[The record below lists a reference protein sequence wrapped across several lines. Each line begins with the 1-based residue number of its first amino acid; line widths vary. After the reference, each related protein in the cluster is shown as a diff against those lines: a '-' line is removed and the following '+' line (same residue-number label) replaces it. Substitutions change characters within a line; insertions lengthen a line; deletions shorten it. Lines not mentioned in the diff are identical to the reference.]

1 MEVREIK
8 EAEICC
14 GSAGIYNMVEPE
26 PATELGDRKAR
37 NVLNTGARMIV
48 TSNPGCMLQIQAS
61 LKRMGRYMPMAHPVE
76 VLDASIRGEP
86 IETLLNRAV

>member
-1 MEVREIK
+1 
-8 EAEICC
+8 
-14 GSAGIYNMVEPE
+14 

-48 TSNPGCMLQIQAS
+48 TANPGCILQIQAS
-61 LKRMGRYMPMAHPVE
+61 LKKTGNDIPTAHPME

-86 IETLLNRAV
+86 VEALLDRG

>member
-14 GSAGIYNMVEPE
+14 GSAGIYNMIEPE

-61 LKRMGRYMPMAHPVE
+61 LKRMGESMPMAHPME

-86 IETLLNRAV
+86 VESLLDK

>member
-1 MEVREIK
+1 MEVKEIK

-26 PATELGDRKAR
+26 PAAELGERKA
-37 NVLNTGARMIV
+37 NNILKTGAQMIV

-61 LKRMGRYMPMAHPVE
+61 LKKMGRDMPMAHPAE

-86 IETLLNRAV
+86 VEALLG